1 MLHIKCEDTDLDP
14 VPVKIGIIGGSGLDD
29 PDILEERKE
38 TSIDTPFGSPSDA
51 LIAGKINGVD
61 CVLLARHGRKHD
73 IMPTNVNY
81 RANIWA
87 MRAMGCTHLIV
98 STACGSLREEIKPGD
113 LIIPNDFIDRTTKR
127 VQTFYDGQNANLKG
141 VCHLPMYPAYSER
154 TRRILLESAKEL
166 NYDVHNKATIVTI
179 EGPRFSSRSE
189 STMFRLWGGDL
200 INMTTCPEIV
210 LAKEAGLLYGSI
222 AIATDYDCWRMG
234 CEGVNVQDVLKTFT
248 ENVAKVKQ
256 ILVKSVSNIAKED
269 WSEDILDAKECI
281 CSNTMSDSSYSWEDI
296 HICWNVPILA
306 NIEPPIHAPKRLSTL
321 PLAEI
326 IFSRVL
332 EGALSCKSRF
342 RRSGKPCNKV
352 LPPVTTTDPYR
363 DKRTS
368 ASHIPTLV
376 DANCPAPRGA

>member
-1 MLHIKCEDTDLDP
+1 MLHIKCENSDLDP
-14 VPVKIGIIGGSGLDD
+14 VQVKIGIIGGSGLDD

-38 TSIDTPFGSPSDA
+38 NVVDTPFGAPSDA

-87 MRAMGCTHLIV
+87 MRAIGCTHLIV

-127 VQTFYDGQNANLKG
+127 IQTFYDGQNPNLKG

-166 NYDVHNKATIVTI
+166 GHDVHNKATIVTI

-234 CEGVNVQDVLKTFT
+234 CEGVNVQDVLKTFS
-248 ENVAKVKQ
+248 ENVVKVKQ
-256 ILVKSVSNIAKED
+256 ILVKSVANIAKED
-269 WSEDILDAKECI
+269 WTEDILDAKQCI
-281 CSNTMSDSSYSWEDI
+281 CNNTMS
-296 HICWNVPILA
+296 
-306 NIEPPIHAPKRLSTL
+306 
-321 PLAEI
+321 
-326 IFSRVL
+326 
-332 EGALSCKSRF
+332 
-342 RRSGKPCNKV
+342 GKM
-352 LPPVTTTDPYR
+352 
-363 DKRTS
+363 
-368 ASHIPTLV
+368 
-376 DANCPAPRGA
+376 